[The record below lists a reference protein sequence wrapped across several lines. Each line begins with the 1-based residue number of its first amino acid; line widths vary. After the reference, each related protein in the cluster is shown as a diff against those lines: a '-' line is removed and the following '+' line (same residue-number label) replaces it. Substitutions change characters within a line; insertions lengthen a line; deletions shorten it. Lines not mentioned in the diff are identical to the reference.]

1 MTAGFPFELS
11 PQMQQLSELMELREF
26 AAQAFPDSELR
37 PVGIG
42 SPSILLEDALTAF
55 LDQHFGFGRPQV
67 KLDVALEE
75 LTGRGYSNLQV
86 ACFLLKKSSAP
97 GEIDSLMS
105 HYKLPGKDVKAAL
118 SEAIALLLNPEQR
131 SLLGAGMMLG
141 ICMTLG
147 ITPNSPEFPG
157 QLRLG

>member
-1 MTAGFPFELS
+1 MVAGLPFELS
-11 PQMQQLSELMELREF
+11 PQMQHLSELMELREF

-37 PVGIG
+37 PVNIG
-42 SPSILLEDALTAF
+42 GPNTPLEDALTAF

-67 KLDVALEE
+67 KLDTALEE

-86 ACFLLKKSSAP
+86 ACFLLKKSSTP
-97 GEIDSLMS
+97 GEIDGLTGR
-105 HYKLPGKDVKAAL
+105 YRLPRKDIKAAL
-118 SEAIALLLNPEQR
+118 SEAIALLLDPEQR
-131 SLLGAGMMLG
+131 NLLGAGMVLG

-157 QLRLG
+157 QLTLE